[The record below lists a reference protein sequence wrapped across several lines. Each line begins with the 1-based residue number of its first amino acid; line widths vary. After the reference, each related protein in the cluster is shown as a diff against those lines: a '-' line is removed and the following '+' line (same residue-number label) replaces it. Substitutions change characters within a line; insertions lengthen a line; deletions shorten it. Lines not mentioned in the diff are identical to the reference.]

1 MRIERIPQRIWHY
14 TKKLAY
20 ANKTSSP
27 FISPDTFMRIADLS
41 LDKNFYPG
49 SQRIKDASVI
59 FTNSGDI
66 EKFFSEYGRIIN
78 AKVLIFGNNDVDFT
92 DFVFSLPK
100 SVKRIYLQNSTIS
113 DDFFRSIPIG
123 IERLSYVTNGL
134 PKLFDKKYTTIDKNG
149 KILVGPFSPT
159 HRDRKL
165 LIDSLIIFS
174 LNTHHCSERISPI
187 EYAQLSSTYSYIA
200 CPRGN
205 GLDTHRF
212 WEALYRASIPIV
224 IKSKW
229 SQNFS
234 NLGVPMIELESW
246 ADLENCV
253 SSLSR
258 TANILPGKIPA
269 IWEKFWVQDIRAQ
282 F

>member
-1 MRIERIPQRIWHY
+1 MRVERIPHRIWHY
-14 TKKLAY
+14 TRKLAY

-49 SQRIKDASVI
+49 IQKIKEASVI
-59 FTNSGDI
+59 FVNSGDT
-66 EKFFSEYGRIIN
+66 EKFFSEYGRITN
-78 AKVLIFGNNDVDFT
+78 AKVLIFGNNDVDFA
-92 DFVFSLPK
+92 DFVFSVPK
-100 SVKRIYLQNSTIS
+100 SVRRVYLQNSTVS

-134 PKLFDKKYTTIDKNG
+134 PKLFDKKYSNIDKNG

-159 HRDRKL
+159 HPERKL
-165 LIDSLIIFS
+165 LTDSLSIYS
-174 LNTHHCSERISPI
+174 QNTNKCIERLSPV
-187 EYAQLSSTYSYIA
+187 EYARLSAKYSYIA

-212 WEALYRASIPIV
+212 WEALYRASLPIV

-246 ADLENCV
+246 TDLENCV
-253 SSLSR
+253 SSFSGTVNL
-258 TANILPGKIPA
+258 LPENIPA
-269 IWEKFWVQDIRAQ
+269 IWEEFWIQDIRAWL
-282 F
+282 

>member
-1 MRIERIPQRIWHY
+1 MRVQRIPHRIWHY
-14 TKKLAY
+14 TRKLAY
-20 ANKTSSP
+20 ASKTSSP

-49 SQRIKDASVI
+49 IQKIKAASVI
-59 FTNSGDI
+59 FVNSGDV
-66 EKFFSEYGRIIN
+66 EKFFSEYGRITN
-78 AKVLIFGNNDVDFT
+78 AKVLIFGNNDVDFA
-92 DFVFSLPK
+92 DFVFSIPK
-100 SVKRIYLQNSTIS
+100 SVKRVYLQNSTVS

-134 PKLFDKKYTTIDKNG
+134 PKLFDKKYSNIDKNG

-159 HRDRKL
+159 HPDRKL
-165 LIDSLIIFS
+165 LTDSLIVS
-174 LNTHHCSERISPI
+174 SQNTNNCIERLSPV
-187 EYAQLSSTYSYIA
+187 EYALLSAKYSYIA

-224 IKSKW
+224 IKSNW

-246 ADLENCV
+246 TDLENCV
-253 SSLSR
+253 SSFSG
-258 TANILPGKIPA
+258 TVNFLPENIPA
-269 IWEKFWVQDIRAQ
+269 IWEKFWIQDIRAWL
-282 F
+282 